1 MKFSGLK
8 QRKQLC
14 YMIKQQVAREVTT
27 ERLKM
32 ADKYKKLNLNLK
44 I

>member
-14 YMIKQQVAREVTT
+14 YMIKQQIAREVTI
-27 ERLKM
+27 ERLKT
-32 ADKYKKLNLNLK
+32 ADKYKK
-44 I
+44 